1 MSLPSD
7 NLLQPDAYTVSD
19 EQSRGA
25 LRCIDRN
32 VRDLPDRIEVAQS
45 LGLLTVPFVVGVPA
59 FGAVPDLLGNRC
71 GATGSGRVWGC
82 GRTLVRV
89 HWDHN

>member
-25 LRCIDRN
+25 LRCIDRH
-32 VRDLPDRIEVAQS
+32 VRDLPDRVTVAQA
-45 LGLLTVPFVVGVPA
+45 LGLLPDVGRARNTSRERGVTVERGVS
-59 FGAVPDLLGNRC
+59 C
-71 GATGSGRVWGC
+71 
-82 GRTLVRV
+82 
-89 HWDHN
+89 

>member
-25 LRCIDRN
+25 MPPRGRSVAVEVCLSACCETHRYDREN
-32 VRDLPDRIEVAQS
+32 TRHLWSADELD
-45 LGLLTVPFVVGVPA
+45 
-59 FGAVPDLLGNRC
+59 D
-71 GATGSGRVWGC
+71 
-82 GRTLVRV
+82 
-89 HWDHN
+89 

>member
-7 NLLQPDAYTVSD
+7 NLLQPGAYTVSD

-45 LGLLTVPFVVGVPA
+45 LGLLDG
-59 FGAVPDLLGNRC
+59 
-71 GATGSGRVWGC
+71 
-82 GRTLVRV
+82 
-89 HWDHN
+89 

>member
-32 VRDLPDRIEVAQS
+32 V
-45 LGLLTVPFVVGVPA
+45 
-59 FGAVPDLLGNRC
+59 
-71 GATGSGRVWGC
+71 
-82 GRTLVRV
+82 TLYL
-89 HWDHN
+89 WEAAE

>member
-32 VRDLPDRIEVAQS
+32 VRDLPDRVTVAQA
-45 LGLLTVPFVVGVPA
+45 LGLLPDVGRARNTSRERGVTVERGVS
-59 FGAVPDLLGNRC
+59 C
-71 GATGSGRVWGC
+71 
-82 GRTLVRV
+82 
-89 HWDHN
+89 

>member
-32 VRDLPDRIEVAQS
+32 VPDLPDRALIAEA
-45 LGLLTVPFVVGVPA
+45 LGLLPYV
-59 FGAVPDLLGNRC
+59 
-71 GATGSGRVWGC
+71 
-82 GRTLVRV
+82 GRTRRTDRTSGPRV
-89 HWDHN
+89 DRTGGP

>member
-45 LGLLTVPFVVGVPA
+45 PVRYNLGVDNESAPEALERSEGL
-59 FGAVPDLLGNRC
+59 
-71 GATGSGRVWGC
+71 ATSAQPSDTTGGSAA
-82 GRTLVRV
+82 
-89 HWDHN
+89 